1 MRAVSEIVDVRESTA
16 TPHPTSKPTAVIEAG
31 LQDRLK
37 VFALHS
43 AQGYAEHIAGHL
55 GVRLA
60 QHEEYFHPD
69 QESYIRSL
77 ENVRRARV
85 FVIADLYSDRS
96 QTVDQKLMKLIWFV
110 GSLRDA
116 SADDIT
122 VVSPYLAYARS
133 DRKVKSRE
141 GVLTKY
147 LAEMLEAV
155 GVNRILTMDVHNL
168 GAFQNAYRHV
178 KVDNLEAKNVFAEFM
193 AKELSGITPD
203 DVSVLAPDPG
213 GLGRARRFR
222 RTLNSLMEG
231 EVKIAFLD
239 KERNGK
245 KVSGENIIGEVAPV
259 TIIVDD
265 MISSGNTVQLAVDP
279 IRHRGGEQIYV
290 VATHGLF
297 VGNANENLANP
308 ALYKIVIAD
317 SIVPFRLDREIL
329 KKTAIIDTTS
339 LFAQAIHNT
348 YTGQSLSRLFE

>member
-1 MRAVSEIVDVRESTA
+1 MEVMDRRSAITDLA
-16 TPHPTSKPTAVIEAG
+16 PAPKEAG
-31 LQDRLK
+31 LQERLK

-43 AQGYAEHIAGHL
+43 AHGYAEQISNRL
-55 GVRLA
+55 DVRLA
-60 QHEEYFHPD
+60 QHEEYFHAD

-85 FVIADLYSDRS
+85 FIVADLYTDKTQS
-96 QTVDQKLMKLIWFV
+96 VDQKLMKLIWFV
-110 GSLRDA
+110 GSMRDA

-122 VVSPYLAYARS
+122 VVSPYLPYARS

-168 GAFQNAYRHV
+168 GAFQNAYRQV
-178 KVDNLEAKNVFAEFM
+178 KVDNLEAKNLFAEFM
-193 AKELSGITPD
+193 AKELSGIPSS

-222 RTLNSLMEG
+222 KSLSQLMEG

-245 KVSGENIIGEVAPV
+245 KVSGENIIGEVGPV

-265 MISSGNTVQLAVDP
+265 MVSGGNTAQLTFKP
-279 IRHRGGEQIYV
+279 IRQRGGERIYL

-297 VGNANENLANP
+297 VGNANENLATP
-308 ALYKIVIAD
+308 DLYKIVITD
-317 SIVPFRLDREIL
+317 SILPFRLDKEIL
-329 KKTAIIDTTS
+329 KKTTIIDTTP